1 MTRNEIIQNTTME
14 LVKLHEADVFD
25 ESVVTLLLQSMALEI
40 YNLAFMENF
49 DSMDRAMRA
58 IENR

>member
-1 MTRNEIIQNTTME
+1 MTRNEIIQNTAME

-40 YNLAFMENF
+40 DNLAFMANF

>member
-40 YNLAFMENF
+40 DNLAFMANF
-49 DSMDRAMRA
+49 KSLDQAMRV